1 MKKEYP
7 KFVENYLKKK
17 HGKLLHQDVPNCPIE
32 DIPAEYYKYEIVYYY
47 QENKKTIFYDSEFKI
62 SKFLLR
68 GMKQLRRGQKKYL
81 KSGNRMSLS

>member
-1 MKKEYP
+1 MFEMKKEYP

-47 QENKKTIFYDSEFKI
+47 QENKKTIFMI
-62 SKFLLR
+62 VGL
-68 GMKQLRRGQKKYL
+68 KYRNFYY
-81 KSGNRMSLS
+81 GE